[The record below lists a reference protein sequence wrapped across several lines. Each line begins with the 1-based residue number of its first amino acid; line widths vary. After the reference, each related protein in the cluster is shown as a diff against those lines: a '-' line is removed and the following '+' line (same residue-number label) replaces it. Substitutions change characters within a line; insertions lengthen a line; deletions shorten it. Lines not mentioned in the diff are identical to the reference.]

1 MVEHRI
7 VDPGVVGSSPTSHPI
22 TQCGPLA
29 QLVEQLTLNQWVEG
43 SNPLGPTIFFLLLI
57 TRHNFLTFQN
67 EGKLYSCE
75 SGGIGR
81 RTRLRIWR
89 ATVGVRV
96 PPFAPETFVKTTV
109 F

>member
-57 TRHNFLTFQN
+57 TQHIFSAFQN
-67 EGKLYSCE
+67 EGKLYFAKVAE
-75 SGGIGR
+75 LADAPDLGSGGQPWGFESPPSHQA
-81 RTRLRIWR
+81 RLQ
-89 ATVGVRV
+89 
-96 PPFAPETFVKTTV
+96 
-109 F
+109 

>member
-57 TRHNFLTFQN
+57 TQHNFLAFLN
-67 EGKLYSCE
+67 EGKLYFAKVAE
-75 SGGIGR
+75 LADAPDLGSGGQPWGFESPPSHQK
-81 RTRLRIWR
+81 RL
-89 ATVGVRV
+89 
-96 PPFAPETFVKTTV
+96 
-109 F
+109 